1 MLMSSE
7 IFLRNQLLEDFSDL
21 KLALEVLDRARQ
33 GAALPFIMEWLN
45 YFEQSA
51 EKCIATAEA
60 MNRIA
65 FTPGAVDDVRA
76 KPAVSPQL
84 RARLRPAA
92 KDQRNSRASTPAKL
106 N

>member
-1 MLMSSE
+1 MSPE
-7 IFLRNQLLEDFSDL
+7 VFLRNQLLEDFSDL

-51 EKCIATAEA
+51 EKCIATVES
-60 MNRIA
+60 MNRIS
-65 FTPGAVDDVRA
+65 FMTGAIDDVRVP
-76 KPAVSPQL
+76 PAVSPQL

-92 KDQRNSRASTPAKL
+92 KDLRNSRASTPAKL